1 MLEEKLN
8 EDYEEDDDE
17 EYDDDLQSA
26 PIEDYEEEENK
37 EKIESLD
44 SIKKRFEKK
53 GKKDGFINQED
64 VFDAVA
70 HLDLSDDELD
80 SLIQYFKDK
89 KIQVLSDSNDENLD
103 DIDVSD
109 EEIANSSKD
118 DDLTEVFENDDYD
131 ADAMEH
137 IDPNLD
143 SEIDMLSMDSV
154 KINDPVKMY
163 RHLRQML
170 LHHYL

>member
-44 SIKKRFEKK
+44 SIKKIFEKK
-53 GKKDGFINQED
+53 GKKDGFINRED

-89 KIQVLSDSNDENLD
+89 KIQVLSDSNDEKMMIMTLMQWNIL
-103 DIDVSD
+103 IQ
-109 EEIANSSKD
+109 I
-118 DDLTEVFENDDYD
+118 L
-131 ADAMEH
+131 
-137 IDPNLD
+137 I
-143 SEIDMLSMDSV
+143 V
-154 KINDPVKMY
+154 KLICF
-163 RHLRQML
+163 QWIQ
-170 LHHYL
+170 

>member
-64 VFDAVA
+64 VFDEVA
-70 HLDLSDDELD
+70 HLD
-80 SLIQYFKDK
+80 
-89 KIQVLSDSNDENLD
+89 
-103 DIDVSD
+103 
-109 EEIANSSKD
+109 
-118 DDLTEVFENDDYD
+118 
-131 ADAMEH
+131 
-137 IDPNLD
+137 
-143 SEIDMLSMDSV
+143 
-154 KINDPVKMY
+154 
-163 RHLRQML
+163 
-170 LHHYL
+170 